1 MQGGPL
7 LDSGDVYIAVRLSLY
22 GANCQKLLDRKK
34 QEEMTIAADD
44 VTVVIDGREIVHR
57 ASLVCAPETMTALVG
72 PSGSGKTTLLHCL
85 GLLLQPTTGRVLVDE
100 RDTTGWKSGQRRR
113 FWKEQG
119 AFVLQDYGVME
130 EESVAFNV
138 TMASSVFGS
147 RVLGD
152 HQRLRAALEE
162 TGLGGRDG
170 EVAAHLSGGEKQRL
184 SIARAI
190 YKNARVIFVDEPT
203 ASLDNEN
210 RAKVIELFA
219 SRARQGCVVVVSTH
233 DAEMIDACHVQYP
246 LYRETETNVDSGRG

>member
-1 MQGGPL
+1 M
-7 LDSGDVYIAVRLSLY
+7 
-22 GANCQKLLDRKK
+22 N
-34 QEEMTIAADD
+34 IAADD

-57 ASLVCAPETMTALVG
+57 ACLDCSPGTMTALVG

-85 GLLLQPTTGRVLVDE
+85 GLLQRPTSGRVLVDAT
-100 RDTTGWKSGQRRR
+100 DTTGWKSRQRHR
-113 FWKEQG
+113 FWKEHS

-152 HQRLRAALEE
+152 RQRLKAALEE
-162 TGLGGRDG
+162 TGLGGRDI
-170 EVAAHLSGGEKQRL
+170 ELAAHLSGGEKQRL

-190 YKNARVIFVDEPT
+190 YKNAQVIFVDEPT
-203 ASLDNEN
+203 ASLDDGN

-219 SRARQGCVVVVSTH
+219 SLARQGCVVVVATH
-233 DAEMIDACHVQYP
+233 DAEMIDAC
-246 LYRETETNVDSGRG
+246 NVRHFLRQDAATTGDSAGSAARR